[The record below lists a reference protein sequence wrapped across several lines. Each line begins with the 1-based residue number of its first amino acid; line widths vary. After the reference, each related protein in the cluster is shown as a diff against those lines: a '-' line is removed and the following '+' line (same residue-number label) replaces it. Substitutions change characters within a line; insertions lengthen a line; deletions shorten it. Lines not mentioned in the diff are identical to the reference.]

1 MGSKF
6 VSQSIKKLKRSRTKV
21 SKTCQ
26 VVEPKFDVLQPTV
39 DIATKNVPSVD
50 SVDVCA
56 EVPRQTVL
64 SQRAQR
70 LKRAMIAN
78 SEKKLQQRMKRG
90 ELVFRSVSTCRA
102 AKRLGLQVK
111 LAATQPYQKSYLV

>member
-6 VSQSIKKLKRSRTKV
+6 VSQSIKKLKRSRGKV

-26 VVEPKFDVLQPTV
+26 VVESKFEVQPTA
-39 DIATKNVPSVD
+39 DIATKNVPSDD
-50 SVDVCA
+50 SVDVSV

-78 SEKKLQQRMKRG
+78 SEKKLRQRMKRG

-102 AKRLGLQVK
+102 AKRLGLQAK
-111 LAATQPYQKSYLV
+111 LAAPQTYQKSYLA